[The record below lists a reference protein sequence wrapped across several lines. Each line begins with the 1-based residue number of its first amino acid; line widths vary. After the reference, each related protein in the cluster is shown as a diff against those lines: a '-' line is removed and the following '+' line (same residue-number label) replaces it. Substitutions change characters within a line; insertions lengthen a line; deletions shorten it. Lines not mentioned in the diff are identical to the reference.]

1 MVTISTARVSCAA
14 TARGPPPNPFAVLT
28 APPASRSGISCSS
41 RYPVYAPARHPAHV
55 PGIQA
60 PAAIT
65 PRQGRPVILA
75 CRVSGPATPAF
86 RASGCLAVLWRPNT
100 RSSACPAVS
109 AAGPTQWWLA
119 GRVPLKIAYLLMRWL
134 FGLVVL
140 VFRGDRAKDAE

>member
-28 APPASRSGISCSS
+28 APPASKSGISCSS
-41 RYPVYAPARHPAHV
+41 RYPVYEPARDPTHLPS
-55 PGIQA
+55 IRA

-86 RASGCLAVLWRPNT
+86 IANGCPVGAENFIHVTRPGGIR
-100 RSSACPAVS
+100 RSCHRREPFFGRGSDQDRPVRVAVS
-109 AAGPTQWWLA
+109 LVSLVLRICHTVDAATL
-119 GRVPLKIAYLLMRWL
+119 
-134 FGLVVL
+134 
-140 VFRGDRAKDAE
+140 